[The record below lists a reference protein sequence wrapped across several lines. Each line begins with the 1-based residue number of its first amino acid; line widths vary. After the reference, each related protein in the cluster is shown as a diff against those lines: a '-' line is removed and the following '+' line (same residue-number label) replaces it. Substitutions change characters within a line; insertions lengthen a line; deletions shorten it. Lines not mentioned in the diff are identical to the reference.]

1 MIHHISYNGKGRGFM
16 KSYALAMAVSMF
28 LAAIYAFQNTTTI
41 TVQFLMFAREVP
53 QGLWEVLLFSSGLVL
68 MWLFSILAS
77 LELRSNHRAQI
88 KERDEKIALLEE
100 EKSSLLAAFKH
111 MPSSPEVFLPAE
123 PPVPTPLQDPELPL
137 IIAGADVDD
146 KKEPTSA

>member
-1 MIHHISYNGKGRGFM
+1 M
-16 KSYALAMAVSMF
+16 KSYALAIAVSML

-41 TVQFLMFAREVP
+41 TVQFLMFEREVP

-88 KERDEKIALLEE
+88 KQRDKRIVALED

-111 MPSSPEVFLPAE
+111 MPPSPEVLSPVE
-123 PPVPTPLQDPELPL
+123 PFAPMPVQDPELPL
-137 IIAGADVDD
+137 IVAGTDTDE
-146 KKEPTSA
+146 KETTSA

>member
-1 MIHHISYNGKGRGFM
+1 M
-16 KSYALAMAVSMF
+16 KSYALAIAVSMF

-41 TVQFLMFAREVP
+41 TVQFLMFERDVP

-88 KERDEKIALLEE
+88 KQRDKKIAVLEE

-111 MPSSPEVFLPAE
+111 MPSSPDVFLPSE

-137 IIAGADVDD
+137 IVAGADTDD
-146 KKEPTSA
+146 TKEITSA